1 MLAEALI
8 ELSTQAV
15 FSEMGSRWFEESRS
29 VRVSQ
34 MSQAEVMLVDLKK
47 PPPVWS
53 SVLLTQECSGLQWY
67 SDSHQMDLGERSG

>member
-15 FSEMGSRWFEESRS
+15 FEETGSRRSEESRS
-29 VRVSQ
+29 VQVSQ
-34 MSQAEVMLVDLKK
+34 VSQAEVMLVDLKK

-53 SVLLTQECSGLQWY
+53 SVLLTQECSGLPWY
-67 SDSHQMDLGERSG
+67 SDSHQTDLGERSG